1 MFATRHLQRVQL
13 EVEFVRWLLL
23 AITAVALALIAA
35 RLAAADP
42 TMPPRLLPPEIAKIA
57 KPIAAVDP
65 APPFFPEAMP
75 AREFPPA
82 EAAAR
87 LWRILELQRMGHT
100 AAALAGWEQ
109 LRLPAET
116 AHWRELAMGAAMLK
130 LGDVK
135 QAHQHL
141 EAARQYAPANPL
153 VAYEMG
159 ILRLEQRA
167 AVGRVP
173 ELFDRNLRLVG
184 FTPTEDRAVFEMLAI
199 RELEDAILRA
209 ALVRPD
215 ERLLGTDINRE
226 EAYIVPCVGDLVT
239 ALGADNFV
247 GKAHNLLFGV
257 HLDRGELLA
266 AELDLDAAVA
276 TGIAPLYGY
285 QDLAEAYVNAE
296 QPQMLTRLMQKDLD
310 ATTPWL
316 RPACDRLIRWT
327 REATADPWLW

>member
-1 MFATRHLQRVQL
+1 MITTRHMH
-13 EVEFVRWLLL
+13 VEAELIRWFILIL
-23 AITAVALALIAA
+23 AALALVLAVA
-35 RLAAADP
+35 TLAAADP
-42 TMPPRLLPPEIAKIA
+42 GMPPRLLPPDIAKIA

-65 APPFFPEAMP
+65 APPFFPEAPP

-87 LWRILELQRMGHT
+87 LWRILELQRTGQ
-100 AAALAGWEQ
+100 AAEALAGWEQ

-116 AHWRELAMGAAMLK
+116 AHWRDLAMGAALLQ
-130 LGDVK
+130 LGDLK

-159 ILRLEQRA
+159 LLRLEQRA

-173 ELFDRNLRLVG
+173 ELFDRNLRLVA
-184 FTPTEDRAVFEMLAI
+184 FAPADDRAVFEMLAI
-199 RELEDAILRA
+199 RELQDAIFRA
-209 ALVRPD
+209 AALRPD
-215 ERLLGTDINRE
+215 ERLLPTDMNME
-226 EAYIVPCVGDLVT
+226 ETFIVPCVADLLL
-239 ALGADNFV
+239 AMGADNFV
-247 GKAHNLLFGV
+247 GKAHNQLFGL

-285 QDLAEAYVNAE
+285 QDLAEAYATAN
-296 QPQMLTRLMQKDLD
+296 QPQFLTRLLRKDLE
-310 ATTPWL
+310 ATEPRL
-316 RPACDRLIRWT
+316 VAACERLAQWT
-327 REATADPWLW
+327 REAFTPGPWFW

>member
-1 MFATRHLQRVQL
+1 MH
-13 EVEFVRWLLL
+13 VEAELIRWMILIL
-23 AITAVALALIAA
+23 AALALVLAA
-35 RLAAADP
+35 TTLAAADP

-65 APPFFPEAMP
+65 APPFFPEAPP

-87 LWRILELQRMGHT
+87 LWRILELQRTGQ
-100 AAALAGWEQ
+100 AAEALAGWEQ
-109 LRLPAET
+109 LRLPVET
-116 AHWRELAMGAAMLK
+116 AHWRDLAMGAAMLQ
-130 LGDVK
+130 LGDLK

-141 EAARQYAPANPL
+141 EAARQYVPANPL

-159 ILRLEQRA
+159 LLRLEQRA

-173 ELFDRNLRLVG
+173 DMHDRNLMLVA
-184 FTPTEDRAVFEMLAI
+184 FTPQDDRAVFEMLAI
-199 RELEDAILRA
+199 RELQDAIFRA
-209 ALVRPD
+209 AALRPD
-215 ERLLGTDINRE
+215 ERLLHTDMNME
-226 EAYIVPCVGDLVT
+226 ETFIVPCVGDLLL
-239 ALGADNFV
+239 AMGADNFV
-247 GKAHNLLFGV
+247 GKAHNLLFGL

-285 QDLAEAYVNAE
+285 QDLAEAYVTAN
-296 QPQMLTRLMQKDLD
+296 QPQVLTRLMQKDLD

-316 RPACDRLIRWT
+316 RPACERLIRWT
-327 REATADPWLW
+327 REATADSWLW